1 MSKARELAELG
12 AVYDSGALSNRNI
25 IINGAFQVAQ
35 RGTSSTT
42 NGYQTVDRWGASL
55 GDGTS
60 TKAQSTDAPSGFA
73 NSFSITMSTA
83 AGSIAGYNY
92 VHHYI
97 EGNLIDQFAFE
108 TSDAKNITLSFY
120 VKSSITGTWG
130 GAIRNYVVSPAT
142 SYRSQSFTYT
152 INAANTWERKT
163 VTIAGDTGGS
173 GQWNTGSLGSM
184 SLFFDM
190 GSVALTQAT
199 GSWLGNNCV
208 GATGT
213 QTSFITTTN
222 ATWQITGV
230 QLEVGSEATPFEHR
244 SYGDELARCQ
254 RYFQKYN
261 YSNDLSD
268 GTAANTLPVNCCYT
282 TTIAYGGSK
291 LTQEMRTS
299 PTFSASAAGTW
310 VFYTASSSYTS
321 ADLAAYETG
330 PFMWGMKYETSGS
343 WTAGNAVYGRPTGTS
358 SYYQFDAEL

>member
-25 IINGAFQVAQ
+25 IINGAFLVAQ

-92 VHHYI
+92 AHHYI

-254 RYFQKYN
+254 RYFEKEIPTWGTPRSTDNVIHSTGYFKVQKRASPTMTLVN
-261 YSNDLSD
+261 DVYSNSP
-268 GTAANTLPVNCCYT
+268 AIQQVNLNYYVT
-282 TTIAYGGSK
+282 YDA
-291 LTQEMRTS
+291 
-299 PTFSASAAGTW
+299 ASAN
-310 VFYTASSSYTS
+310 SS
-321 ADLAAYETG
+321 L
-330 PFMWGMKYETSGS
+330 
-343 WTAGNAVYGRPTGTS
+343 NATYDA
-358 SYYQFDAEL
+358 DAEL